1 MCIKYSCNATY
12 SPGTDMTVD
21 CLSGSLIISD
31 TLVCCT
37 LLVESGSDICL
48 IMACRQTNLFSVYC
62 HNLLQYSL
70 FILLSVSSPRSLA
83 DINKLSFGWYVL
95 SLSSQPKVQFGNRPL
110 QYCKLQSHNYYN
122 WTPKRRQSIHLMS
135 TIIQKISKVGCLHV
149 FCIQVYQNWLFIPFT
164 IIQLREINNI
174 RKDICKGH
182 SCNM

>member
-83 DINKLSFGWYVL
+83 DINKLSFG
-95 SLSSQPKVQFGNRPL
+95 
-110 QYCKLQSHNYYN
+110 
-122 WTPKRRQSIHLMS
+122 
-135 TIIQKISKVGCLHV
+135 
-149 FCIQVYQNWLFIPFT
+149 
-164 IIQLREINNI
+164 
-174 RKDICKGH
+174 
-182 SCNM
+182 

>member
-48 IMACRQTNLFSVYC
+48 ITACRQTNLFSVYC
-62 HNLLQYSL
+62 HNLLLYSL

-83 DINKLSFGWYVL
+83 G
-95 SLSSQPKVQFGNRPL
+95 
-110 QYCKLQSHNYYN
+110 
-122 WTPKRRQSIHLMS
+122 
-135 TIIQKISKVGCLHV
+135 
-149 FCIQVYQNWLFIPFT
+149 YQQTFLWLICTFFIVT
-164 IIQLREINNI
+164 T
-174 RKDICKGH
+174 
-182 SCNM
+182 